1 MSEGRWEEL
10 QGKLP
15 EDLRK
20 KGWVALPK
28 EADKGGGKEGKG
40 GAKGGVEFVCADLTT
55 EDGTHPA
62 FGTVKATE
70 AWWAQQMSTTCRK
83 CGAGKRGRRNKE
95 EILGERYYFCKAC
108 TDADPDCVHERP
120 PKPGASPKPDGGA
133 EASPK
138 KKKAKVKAEE
148 GGGGDGG
155 GEAAEGDDD
164 LKVTYTSA
172 EVVAKRREGV
182 TAEQWDALQKTLPD
196 ELQAAGW
203 VATVTSQAALN
214 SKHYVFVYTKASDQE
229 QLPCLKGLKRV
240 RRWWDLNGEA
250 AAAAEE
256 EEEQQKK
263 KKQKKKLR
271 PSDVA
276 AAAAAAPHP
285 RPHPRRIRPTT
296 RRRRRR
302 GGGGAGGAAAAADG
316 HGGGA

>member
-1 MSEGRWEEL
+1 M
-10 QGKLP
+10 
-15 EDLRK
+15 
-20 KGWVALPK
+20 
-28 EADKGGGKEGKG
+28 
-40 GAKGGVEFVCADLTT
+40 
-55 EDGTHPA
+55 
-62 FGTVKATE
+62 
-70 AWWAQQMSTTCRK
+70 
-83 CGAGKRGRRNKE
+83 
-95 EILGERYYFCKAC
+95 
-108 TDADPDCVHERP
+108 
-120 PKPGASPKPDGGA
+120 
-133 EASPK
+133 
-138 KKKAKVKAEE
+138 KAEE

-250 AAAAEE
+250 AAAAAE
-256 EEEQQKK
+256 EEEQPKK

-276 AAAAAAPHP
+276 AAAAAAPAP
-285 RPHPRRIRPTT
+285 APAPAPADSSDDEAAAAEEEEEAPEEPPPPPTGMEAVREALRRFRLPEL
-296 RRRRRR
+296 
-302 GGGGAGGAAAAADG
+302 GNKFEAAGYDKLSDLVTLARTKAGAAATLQSDIGIKEAHAVKLVRWLRAPPAGRAIDDLMG
-316 HGGGA
+316 E